1 MAEMSFEQFAREIA
15 QMQREVLDDI
25 EVGINESLEDLL
37 SAAQALSPLD
47 EGGHTESGSVNP
59 ISIGNDGESKGQV
72 GFSKEYSLHLHEDVY
87 NLGET
92 SAQKPDFD
100 GMRVGRKY
108 LSRPLDK
115 YADKYIDHIVSKM
128 EDGS

>member
-1 MAEMSFEQFAREIA
+1 MAEMSFDQFARELGR
-15 QMQREVLDDI
+15 MQREVLDSA
-25 EVGINESLEDLL
+25 EVAINESLEDLL

-59 ISIGNDGESKGQV
+59 ISIGNGAESKGQV
-72 GFSKEYSLHLHEDVY
+72 GFSKEYSLRLHEDVY

-100 GMRVGRKY
+100 GMKVGRKY

-115 YADKYIDHIVSKM
+115 YAEKYINHIVSKI
-128 EDGS
+128 EGDL